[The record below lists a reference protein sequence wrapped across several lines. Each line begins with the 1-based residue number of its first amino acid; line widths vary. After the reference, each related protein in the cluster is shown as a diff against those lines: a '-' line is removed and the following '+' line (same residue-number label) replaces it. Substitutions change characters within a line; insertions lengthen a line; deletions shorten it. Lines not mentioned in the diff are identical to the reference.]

1 MWAKAIRLR
10 GPVSIAIL
18 ITVSLALAWEG
29 KLGFFIHPRYNF
41 FTVSMG
47 VVGLGLVLIATI
59 KRNPPHDHDRV
70 AAGMGLPKRTRRLSI
85 WEGLSGA
92 VVAVIVLLA
101 VVLPPAALT
110 SATAE
115 NRSATVP
122 APPESEDSIG
132 DISVAF
138 ESLTVRDWA
147 RLLVATQDPSF
158 YRGKTFN
165 AEGSIIK
172 STDPDVFLLTRF
184 VVTCCAV
191 DAAPVSVPVFLPG
204 WQNDPLLE
212 GWIRVSGEF
221 HTAEQPGDWG
231 ALVLVPREIRQ
242 EEAPDAPY
250 LF

>member
-1 MWAKAIRLR
+1 MTMTGSRREWGCPSEREGSPFGRACQALSSRFLSCWLSSSPRL
-10 GPVSIAIL
+10 PS
-18 ITVSLALAWEG
+18 
-29 KLGFFIHPRYNF
+29 
-41 FTVSMG
+41 
-47 VVGLGLVLIATI
+47 
-59 KRNPPHDHDRV
+59 
-70 AAGMGLPKRTRRLSI
+70 
-85 WEGLSGA
+85 
-92 VVAVIVLLA
+92 
-101 VVLPPAALT
+101 
-110 SATAE
+110 
-115 NRSATVP
+115 
-122 APPESEDSIG
+122 PPESEDSIG